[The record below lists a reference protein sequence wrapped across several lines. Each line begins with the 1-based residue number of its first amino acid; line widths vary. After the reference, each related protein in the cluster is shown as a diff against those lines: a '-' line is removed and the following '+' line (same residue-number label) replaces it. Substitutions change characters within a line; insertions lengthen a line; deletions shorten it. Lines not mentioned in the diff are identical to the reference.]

1 VKLLTRDTDYAL
13 RAIRAINIANKEIIT
28 VDDLVEET
36 KIPRPFLR
44 KILQILTKKG
54 ILRSYKGLSGGF
66 KLGEKAKELYLTD
79 IMELFQGAF
88 KLNECLFKKKPCPNI
103 GTCALRKKIDKIEKS
118 VIAQIRSISLATL
131 LDR

>member
-13 RAIRAINIANKEIIT
+13 RALRAINIANKEIIT
-28 VDDLVEET
+28 VDDLVKVT

-54 ILRSYKGLSGGF
+54 ILKSFKGLSGGF
-66 KLGEKAKELYLTD
+66 KLEKKAKELYLTD
-79 IMELFQGAF
+79 IMELFQGSF
-88 KLNECLFKKKPCPNI
+88 QLNECLFKKKPCPNI
-103 GTCALRKKIDKIEKS
+103 RTCALRKKIEKIEKS
-118 VIAQIRSISLATL
+118 VIAQIRTISLATL